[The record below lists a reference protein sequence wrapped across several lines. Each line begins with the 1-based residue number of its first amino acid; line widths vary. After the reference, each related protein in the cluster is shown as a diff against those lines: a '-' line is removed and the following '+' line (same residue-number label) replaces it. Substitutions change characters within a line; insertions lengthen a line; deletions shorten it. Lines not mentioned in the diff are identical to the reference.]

1 MKTEHLEDSRG
12 EIKRLDYKGRKFN
25 VLYTKKDAIRSGDYH
40 NSKQFDLILKGEFE
54 IWMLIGGKTVKEI
67 KKENDFII
75 IPENIPHLFIS
86 KTDTIMI
93 EWWEKDF
100 EAKYYAPYRKYVE
113 ENIKKLEGVS
123 E

>member
-1 MKTEHLEDSRG
+1 
-12 EIKRLDYKGRKFN
+12 
-25 VLYTKKDAIRSGDYH
+25 RSGDYH